1 MKKNNIISDWLDE
14 HGDPEIEKRVEERL
28 LAIERDRLKKEHT
41 QELKD
46 YFNELQEKYLKEG
59 VIMNEEK
66 PFIVYLDID
75 GVLVSY
81 LKLRDFDDDG
91 RHSFVPTAV
100 ETLNTIISMFE
111 AHICVVST
119 WGRSYKDR
127 PDEFKDF
134 LISRGI
140 IVNGLTIGDC
150 DDRAGY
156 VLKMKSEGYRRF
168 LVIDDES
175 LEYYKREDEIGYN
188 RILFSNP
195 WRCLDEYD
203 LIGVSRN
210 FKRINGDEYPEKLIN

>member
-1 MKKNNIISDWLDE
+1 MKKNNIISDWLDKY
-14 HGDPEIEKRVEERL
+14 GDPEIEKRVEERL

-46 YFNELQEKYLKEG
+46 YINDLQEKYLKED

-91 RHSFVPTAV
+91 RHSFVPKAV
-100 ETLNTIISMFE
+100 ETLNSIISMFD

-119 WGRSYKDR
+119 WGRSYRDK

-168 LVIDDES
+168 LIIDDEV
-175 LEYYKREDEIGYN
+175 LEYYKRVSEIGYN
-188 RILFSNP
+188 RILYSNS

-203 LIGVSRN
+203 LVGVSRN
-210 FKRINGDEYPEKLIN
+210 FNRINGDEYPEKLIN

>member
-28 LAIERDRLKKEHT
+28 LAITRDRLKKEHT

-46 YFNELQEKYLKEG
+46 YFNKLQEYYKKED
-59 VIMNEEK
+59 MNDEK

-81 LKLRDFDDDG
+81 LKLRDFDDDDK
-91 RHSFVPTAV
+91 HSFVPKAV
-100 ETLNTIISMFE
+100 ETLNSIISMFD

-119 WGRSYKDR
+119 WGRSYRDR

-156 VLKMKSEGYRRF
+156 VLNMKSEGYRRF
-168 LVIDDES
+168 LIIDDEV
-175 LEYYKREDEIGYN
+175 LEYYKRVTEIGYN
-188 RILFSNP
+188 RILYSNS

-203 LIGVSRN
+203 LVGVSRN
-210 FKRINGDEYPEKLIN
+210 FNRINGDEYPEKLIN